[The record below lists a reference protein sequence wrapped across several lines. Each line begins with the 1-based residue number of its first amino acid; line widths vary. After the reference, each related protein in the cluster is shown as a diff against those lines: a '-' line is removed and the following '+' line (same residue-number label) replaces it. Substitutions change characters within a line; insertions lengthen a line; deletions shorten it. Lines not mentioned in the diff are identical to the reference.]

1 MARDISRRDF
11 LKWTG
16 VGAAGMMLPSCQTG
30 IERVASGTGK
40 GGIPRPNV
48 IVILA
53 DDLGYCDT
61 ELYGCDWIPT
71 PNLRRI
77 AEAGVTFTNGYVTNP
92 VCSPSRAGLLTGCYQ
107 QRFGFE
113 FNTGPPAWEHKQ
125 GHGLPLAETTIADA
139 MRQAGYVTGMAGKW
153 HVGSQPQF
161 NPANRGFDEFFGFT
175 GGGNTYIDPTRS
187 DVRTYDHRSRSIAR
201 PAKWNGRGRLNP
213 IFRGTMPVEEEDYL
227 TDAFS
232 REAVA
237 FINKHRDRPFF
248 LYVPYNAPHT
258 PLQATLQYYD
268 RFPHIKEEQRRVY
281 AAMVSAMDDGIGTI
295 LDALDD
301 NGIEEN
307 TLVFFL
313 SDNGCALYT
322 QACSNDPLRLG
333 KISQFEG
340 GIRVPFCVKWP
351 GQIPAGKTYDY
362 PVSSLDVFATSLAAS
377 GGRMPTDRPRDGV
390 DLVPYLDGS
399 LSSRPHETLF
409 WRNGPNWAIRKG
421 DWKLFAAGDHY
432 WLYDLAGDIG
442 EKTSMAGKRPELVK
456 QIREIHDQWERQM
469 IDPIWPP
476 KPGGKIPTSV
486 DGVEFSWHL

>member
-1 MARDISRRDF
+1 MANDISRRDF
-11 LKWTG
+11 LKWSG
-16 VGAAGMMLPSCQTG
+16 IGAAGMMLPGCQTG
-30 IERVASGTGK
+30 LGTAALGTGK
-40 GGIPRPNV
+40 ESVAKPNV

-61 ELYGCDWIPT
+61 ELYGCDRIPT

-77 AEAGVTFTNGYVTNP
+77 ADSGVTFSNGYVTNP

-113 FNTGPPAWEHKQ
+113 YNTGPITRDWSQ
-125 GHGLPLAETTIADA
+125 QLGLPVTEKTIADV
-139 MRQAGYVTGMAGKW
+139 MKQSGYATGMVGKW
-153 HVGSQPQF
+153 HVGSRPQF
-161 NPANRGFDEFFGFT
+161 HPTRRGFDEFFGFR
-175 GGGNTYIDPTRS
+175 GGGNNYIDPTRP
-187 DVRTYDHRSRSIAR
+187 DVRAT
-201 PAKWNGRGRLNP
+201 GRGGAVVKRGEWKRQGHRQ
-213 IFRGTMPVEEEDYL
+213 IMRGTTPVEENDYL

-232 REAVA
+232 REAVD
-237 FINKHRDRPFF
+237 FINRHRDRPFF
-248 LYVPYNAPHT
+248 LYLPYNAPHT
-258 PLQATLQYYD
+258 PLQATLEYYD
-268 RFPHIKEEQRRVY
+268 RFPHIGEERKRIY
-281 AAMVSAMDDGIGTI
+281 AAMVSAMDDGIGSI
-295 LDALDD
+295 LDTLKD
-301 NGIEEN
+301 NGVEEN

-322 QACSNDPLRLG
+322 GACSNDPLRLG

-351 GQIPAGKTYDY
+351 GHVPAGRTYDY
-362 PVSSLDVFATSLAAS
+362 PVSALDILPTALAAA
-377 GGRMPTDRPRDGV
+377 GGTMPTDRHRDGV
-390 DLVPYLDGS
+390 DLVPYLNGTPG
-399 LSSRPHETLF
+399 SRPHEALF
-409 WRNGPNWAIRKG
+409 WRNGPNWAVRKG

-442 EKTSMAGKRPELVK
+442 EKANMAQQRPELVE
-456 QIREIHDQWERQM
+456 QILEIHDQWNRQM